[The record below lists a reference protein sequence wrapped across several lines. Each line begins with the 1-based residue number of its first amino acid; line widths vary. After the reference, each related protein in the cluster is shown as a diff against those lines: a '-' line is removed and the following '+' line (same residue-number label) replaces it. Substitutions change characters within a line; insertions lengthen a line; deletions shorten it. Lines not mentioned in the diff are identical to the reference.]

1 MIPFSKLE
9 RYEGNEAL
17 FDLVMMS
24 IVSSYAGEPLH
35 IHAEGLRG
43 TGKTTIMRAAK
54 GILPNI
60 NRIKDCVYNCDP
72 ARPHCPLHRDMSTEE
87 IAQLGVEEIPMPF
100 LEISHSAK
108 IGTVAGSIDLAR
120 LTDSAH
126 PEAQLLPGIIPQAH
140 RGIIFI
146 DEINRLADTSPEIT
160 DILLDVMGNKP
171 GHLQIEEA
179 GLPVV
184 DIQVNVSVWAASNPD
199 EDPGPLEEIRRQ
211 LSDRFDMVC
220 YMGRPTSVDILAQML
235 KENSHSHKA
244 IRAKEMSAQSDLSKN
259 ETYRQNILKWSEN
272 YQKADLP
279 DFLRNYIAR
288 LYVKHNLESIRAI
301 EAMQQG
307 AVLYSTIKNRDQAI
321 ISDIT
326 HMIPQVLKHRVDG
339 DTLIKIVNDTDARGS
354 RDGILN
360 FKNKKNNPKK
370 PEEDNEYFSMTGR
383 PLKDLGRNEL
393 INTEKTLAPKEV

>member
-9 RYEGNEAL
+9 RYDGNEAL

-24 IVSSYAGEPLH
+24 IVSSYVGEPLH

-60 NRIKDCVYNCDP
+60 KRIKSCVYNCDP
-72 ARPHCPLHRDMSTEE
+72 ARPHCPHHRDLSPDEV
-87 IAQLGVEEIPMPF
+87 AQLGVEEIPMPF

-108 IGTVAGSIDLAR
+108 VGTIAGSIDLAR

-184 DIQVNVSVWAASNPD
+184 DIEVNVSVWAASNPD

-220 YMGRPTSVDILAQML
+220 YMGRPTSVDVLAQML
-235 KENSHSHKA
+235 KENSHSHK
-244 IRAKEMSAQSDLSKN
+244 INRSKELSEQADLSKN
-259 ETYRQNILKWSEN
+259 EAYRQNIIKWASSYE
-272 YQKADLP
+272 KADLP

-321 ISDIT
+321 ISDVT

-339 DTLIKIVNDTDARGS
+339 DTLIKMVNDVDARGS

-370 PEEDNEYFSMTGR
+370 TEEDNEYFTASGR

-393 INTEKTLAPKEV
+393 INTEKTLAPKEG